1 MMTTFTE
8 FIHEKMPLHQQLM
21 DYPTLISSISD
32 AHAHALSYA
41 ARAINRHLVLRNWL
55 IGAYLVEFEQKGEDR
70 ATYGSGLLKKVAADL
85 ATKKIPGCAVRML
98 ERMRVFYAQYPQL
111 AEVISSSAMT
121 ISPLLQLTGAK
132 RKSSSAMTKS
142 LRKAGQAPDPLPAG
156 RMLDLSW
163 THFIELIRLG
173 DVWQRAFYENECLRG
188 NWPIRHLQRQIGTQ
202 LFERTAMSPD
212 KQAAIN
218 RDRLSLSDAPA
229 SVAELIRD
237 PYILEFTGLPERP
250 DHLESDL
257 EKAILDHLQAFLLE
271 LGEGFCFEAR
281 QKRITVGNEHDYI
294 DLVFYHR
301 VLRCHL
307 LIDLKARA
315 FQHGDAGQ
323 MNFYLNFWKENKM
336 IEGDQPPVGLILCA
350 DKDEARVQYATGGL
364 PHELMVS
371 RYLTALPSPETIK
384 ALIERDQAMREQA
397 RLKLPATP

>member
-1 MMTTFTE
+1 M
-8 FIHEKMPLHQQLM
+8 
-21 DYPTLISSISD
+21 YYSSLISSISQ
-32 AHAHALSYA
+32 AHHRTVTSASRALNQHH
-41 ARAINRHLVLRNWL
+41 IMRNWL
-55 IGAYLVEFEQKGEDR
+55 IGAYLVEFEQKGKDR

-85 ATKKIPGCAVRML
+85 AAKKIPGCAVRML

-142 LRKAGQAPDPLPAG
+142 LRKAGHAPDPLPAG

-173 DVWQRAFYENECLRG
+173 NVWQRAFYENECLRG

-202 LFERTAMSPD
+202 L
-212 KQAAIN
+212 
-218 RDRLSLSDAPA
+218 
-229 SVAELIRD
+229 
-237 PYILEFTGLPERP
+237 
-250 DHLESDL
+250 
-257 EKAILDHLQAFLLE
+257 
-271 LGEGFCFEAR
+271 
-281 QKRITVGNEHDYI
+281 
-294 DLVFYHR
+294 
-301 VLRCHL
+301 
-307 LIDLKARA
+307 DLKARA

-336 IEGDQPPVGLILCA
+336 IDGDQPPVGLILCA

-397 RLKLPATP
+397 QFQLPATR